1 MDTFIRLVEALAKLV
16 ASLAWPGVALIAL
29 WWFGSAIKQF
39 LTNVSEGSFKA
50 FGIEGS
56 AKRIV
61 EQALISADLSKSKDA
76 TNSSRQIAQLG
87 ASVGKSL
94 RAADLIERL
103 SRPDDMRVKSILW
116 VDDQPENNVFERQ
129 ALTALGFI
137 IEDVADTETA
147 LARIRAN
154 HYDAIISDMSRPSE
168 PEAGK
173 VLLRRLRE
181 AGNDTPFILYSGSDD
196 PTLASQM
203 KDAGAFATTYL
214 ASQLVVDVVEAVGPG
229 LPQESYA
236 RRLREQRNRLAHIR
250 TSS

>member
-39 LTNVSEGSFKA
+39 LTSVSEGSFKA

-76 TNSSRQIAQLG
+76 SSKQIAQLG

-94 RAADLIERL
+94 RAADLIGRL
-103 SRPDDMRVKSILW
+103 SRPDDMRVKNILW
-116 VDDQPENNVFERQ
+116 VDDQPENNGFEHQ

-203 KDAGAFATTYL
+203 KDAGAFATTHL

-229 LPQESYA
+229 LPQENYA